1 MTEGFGHS
9 PGDVYVNHQVVE
21 QPPTANMFLGQ
32 RSHQFSCG
40 FVLKLGGGHSKHV
53 VLIVEMIT
61 LRGSKLR
68 TNPKYI
74 LEIKI
79 TIFGVDLISNWPGRN
94 FDSRGFLPS
103 IALTVR
109 HFWSKSP
116 GPNWS
121 RLSGLPSD
129 PAWPVKCCWDRV
141 FPGNLSTYSWFS
153 YLKNDMFPE
162 LC

>member
-9 PGDVYVNHQVVE
+9 PGDAYVNHQVVE
-21 QPPTANMFLGQ
+21 QPPTANMFLGK

-40 FVLKLGGGHSKHV
+40 FVSKLGGHRKHV

-61 LRGSKLR
+61 LRGSKLQ

-79 TIFGVDLISNWPGRN
+79 TIFGVDLISNCPGRN

-103 IALTVR
+103 IALTWR

-121 RLSGLPSD
+121 RLSEAQWSNLT
-129 PAWPVKCCWDRV
+129 CQMLQLRY
-141 FPGNLSTYSWFS
+141 PGTPWFLLSTYSWFS
-153 YLKNDMFPE
+153 Y
-162 LC
+162 